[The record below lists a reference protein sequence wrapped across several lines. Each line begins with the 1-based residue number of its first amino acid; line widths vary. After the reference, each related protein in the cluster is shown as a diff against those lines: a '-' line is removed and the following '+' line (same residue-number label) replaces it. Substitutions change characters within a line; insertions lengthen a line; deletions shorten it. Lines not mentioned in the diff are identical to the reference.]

1 MITRREIFLTLA
13 GLAAARARVA
23 GAPKEFWNEKDPGQW
38 TPEEIEL
45 LLNQSPWARPANM
58 SVTSVPEGFSPALGG
73 TQGVSRS
80 AGVTAS
86 RRGGVK
92 SNGDSK
98 SAASSSG
105 TSQATFHAVVRWES
119 ALPIRTAEKNGSLEG
134 ISEFYILLAIG
145 DFPSGDPNEAPSARE
160 QRQAMLREFTKLE
173 RKGDSPIYLD
183 RIEPIAAGLR
193 FYFSRLE
200 PIAAANREITFTTKM
215 GPLEMKAKFPLK
227 DMLYRG
233 KLEL

>member
-1 MITRREIFLTLA
+1 MTLSA
-13 GLAAARARVA
+13 LPAALGRVA
-23 GAPKEFWNEKDPGQW
+23 AAPKEFWNEKDPPQW
-38 TPEEIEL
+38 TPEEIEQ
-45 LLNQSPWARPANM
+45 LLNQSPWAKPANM

-92 SNGDSK
+92 QTGDAK
-98 SAASSSG
+98 PG
-105 TSQATFHAVVRWES
+105 TGGETSQATFHAVVRWES

-134 ISEFYILLAIG
+134 ISQFYVLLAIG
-145 DFPSGDPNEAPSARE
+145 DFPSGDPSEAPSARE

-200 PIAAANREITFTTKM
+200 PITPANKEITFVTKM
-215 GPLEMKAKFPLK
+215 GPLEMKARFPLK
-227 DMLYRG
+227 DMLYHG

>member
-1 MITRREIFLTLA
+1 MTLS
-13 GLAAARARVA
+13 GLPAALGRVA
-23 GAPKEFWNEKDPGQW
+23 GAAKEFWNQKDPGQW
-38 TPEEIEL
+38 TPEEIEQ
-45 LLNQSPWARPANM
+45 LLNQSPWAKTANM

-73 TQGVSRS
+73 TDGVNRS
-80 AGVTAS
+80 AGITAS

-92 SNGDSK
+92 PKGDTK
-98 SAASSSG
+98 GAAGGGS
-105 TSQATFHAVVRWES
+105 SQAAFHAVVRWES

-134 ISEFYILLAIG
+134 ISQFYVLLAIG
-145 DFPSGDPNEAPSARE
+145 DFPSGDANEDPAARE

-183 RIEPIAAGLR
+183 RIQPLAAGLR

-200 PIAAANREITFTTKM
+200 PITAANKEITFSTKM
-215 GPLEMKAKFPLK
+215 GPLEMKARFPLK